1 MKYFCLFFSS
11 VLFLHCQAPTPAPIV
26 QNNAQPLSDNVRPQ
40 APDWASQAVL
50 YECNVRQFSPAGNF
64 NGVRQQLPRLKD
76 LGIDILWLMPIHPI
90 GLEKRKEHPGDLG
103 SPYSVQDYLA
113 VNPDFGTLGDFKAL
127 VREAHELGLKI
138 ILDWVPNHTAW
149 DAVWVKEHPEFYT
162 RVAGQMTAPLNERGE
177 SMGWDDVADLDYRNV
192 PLRRAMMAAL
202 QYWLRETDI
211 DGYRVDMAGLVP
223 NDFWAE
229 VRPTLDSIKPVF
241 MLAEWQDEPAHFKSA
256 FQANYGWR
264 WKDVT
269 KDIWAGRQAP
279 HALDT
284 LLDHLDDYYPG
295 GYYQMYFTQNHD
307 ENTWNGSEEA
317 LYGASADAFTVL
329 AFTWQGLPM
338 IYNGQEDALRQ
349 RLAFFKKDPIR
360 WSGYARTEFFQR
372 LCDLRHNNQ
381 ALWSGRH
388 GGPLVKIVTDA
399 DEQIY
404 AFSRTKGEDR
414 IIVAMNLSRVSRTFT
429 LRPGTGVP
437 GAYLNL
443 FGASTVQVTQEMQ
456 LTLKPWE
463 YLVLTNK

>member
-1 MKYFCLFFSS
+1 M
-11 VLFLHCQAPTPAPIV
+11 
-26 QNNAQPLSDNVRPQ
+26 QNTAQPLSENVRPQ
-40 APDWASQAVL
+40 APDWAYQAVL

-103 SPYSVQDYLA
+103 SPYSVRDYLS
-113 VNPDFGTLGDFKAL
+113 VNPDYGTLDDFKAL
-127 VREAHELGLKI
+127 VREAHELGLKV

-177 SMGWDDVADLDYRNV
+177 SMGWEDVADLDYSNV

-229 VRPTLDSIKPVF
+229 VRPALDSIKPVF

-284 LLDHLDDYYPG
+284 LLEYLDDYYPA
-295 GYYQMYFTQNHD
+295 GYYQLYFTQNHD
-307 ENTWNGSEEA
+307 ENTWNGSEEE

-360 WSGYARTEFFQR
+360 WGGYARTEFFQR

-429 LRPGTGVP
+429 LRPGAGAL